1 MILHCIEYLD
11 NSIKRPCVI
20 YPAPGYDARGDLSL
34 VLFCCTLHSAEV
46 WVGQGLVRE
55 VPEKGE
61 SGEKGEEGRQ
71 AESLDLP
78 GQELLCEAPL
88 PDLPSSKY
96 ANMQEA
102 MDWNSRRHSWECF

>member
-1 MILHCIEYLD
+1 M
-11 NSIKRPCVI
+11 
-20 YPAPGYDARGDLSL
+20 
-34 VLFCCTLHSAEV
+34 
-46 WVGQGLVRE
+46 GQGLERE

-88 PDLPSSKY
+88 PDLPSSNY
-96 ANMQEA
+96 ANMQAA
-102 MDWNSRRHSWECF
+102 MDGTAEVTLGNV